1 MTVLAEHDQ
10 EIRAAFGVMQAHIQA
25 LCEQDETA
33 MSETLHFPHYRLSGA
48 ELKVWPT
55 AEHYFSDFRL
65 RAGSNWRRSEFRD
78 IQALRASGN
87 KVHLDAEIVR
97 FDDKDNVIVS
107 FRSLWVITYEDG
119 IWAAKFR
126 SSFAPA

>member
-48 ELKVWPT
+48 ELKVNK
-55 AEHYFSDFRL
+55 ERL
-65 RAGSNWRRSEFRD
+65 IIMVLFITQNFE
-78 IQALRASGN
+78 
-87 KVHLDAEIVR
+87 VR
-97 FDDKDNVIVS
+97 
-107 FRSLWVITYEDG
+107 
-119 IWAAKFR
+119 
-126 SSFAPA
+126 